1 MCIPKDRGGMGFRDL
16 HMFNTMMLAKQC
28 WRLME
33 QPDSL
38 CARVLHA
45 KYYPDGDLLNSKLKS
60 GSSYTW
66 KSVLYGI
73 QIFNR
78 GCIWRVGDGSQIDI
92 WNDPWI
98 PMSPTR
104 KMYTSKGSIIL
115 GKVSDLINPTTMS
128 WDEELIRDIFWSVDA
143 TRILEIPI
151 TPSSMED
158 FVAWHFTKTGFF
170 QLDQPIMMNGTTNL
184 VGIIPMQWILGNLKE
199 HLSYYVLCV

>member
-1 MCIPKDRGGMGFRDL
+1 MGFRDL

-98 PMSPTR
+98 PTSPTR